1 MELSEF
7 LLWLVTGGGAG
18 LFGYWLMDRV
28 VKRFPGLSSELK
40 RYLSLVIA
48 AGLAML
54 AYYVQTMLA
63 YVPSP
68 ETAQAWIEALFSVAA
83 VAISLSQ
90 VVHGRVKLGSK

>member
-18 LFGYWLMDRV
+18 VVGYYLMDQV
-28 VKRFPGLSSELK
+28 VKYFPNLSSELK
-40 RYLSLVIA
+40 RYLSLAIA

-54 AYYVQTMLA
+54 AYYVQTVLA

-83 VAISLSQ
+83 VAIGLSQ
-90 VVHGRVKLGSK
+90 AVHGRVKLAQK